1 MSAYRATKRPKTTH
15 YRDRIPLENDIEV
28 IHSRSSGLTSWNAP
42 NVASRSPL
50 KGRTTWTVGKSW
62 APDDDEEIALDDS
75 SAWFDEEVHAN
86 VFDSHPSRMDDLSK
100 KKKRTRSKVSL
111 RPHVVWKDHHRAAF
125 LDESLR
131 LEGRGDFA
139 RENKCSDCAARK
151 RDVIAQPEYR
161 CVDCFLPDLT
171 CKDCCVKRHQ
181 RLPFH
186 VIERWTGETFV
197 KVSLKSLGLAIHLN
211 HSSLRCP
218 IPIACHQDLR
228 ILHTNGIHDVA
239 ISYCGCPRS
248 IPQHT
253 QLLRRRLYPAT
264 QIAPRTCVTF
274 ELLRL
279 LHLLSL
285 TSKASTY
292 DFYLALERLTDN
304 AGTNR
309 PKSRYRPLL
318 RVGLQWR
325 HLKMLKRAG
334 RGHDEAGVAGTKD
347 GELAIQCPSCPHP
360 GINLPADW
368 KDVPDDQ
375 KFLYRLLVCMDANFR
390 LKNQLVSNYSQDPGL
405 GTGWA
410 YMVRTK
416 PYEDYVLSKASDE
429 DISTCVSF
437 LAIVLAL
444 TRFSKGLRYT
454 GVGGAFCGRGEMFLP
469 NGVGNLQKGERYANM
484 DYILG
489 SSVRNTQLESIGI
502 SYDICCQWYTNLQ
515 QRMTSWPQEIQLPP
529 NVTTTPLIP
538 KFHEPAHNDKNHEQ
552 YSFNHVVG
560 VGNTDG
566 ECPERA
572 WAGHNGLGNATKT
585 QGPGSRHDVLDD
597 HFGFWNWR
605 KYCNMGNT
613 LIRRYKSA
621 IMERNKQVEA
631 HRGFTASLPED
642 LVTEWE
648 LLCAAWDLDSVPKSQ
663 PNPYSVEGSE
673 MSETQV
679 HEELRKDEGR
689 IRAGG
694 RAVHHTMGPADFI
707 RMGLELEAAQRK
719 LRVLSKEQGNVPKSL
734 QGPAL
739 KEQRTRLSKNV
750 QDWELIRN
758 AYMPGLLQY
767 QMETGVGGPTVWDGN
782 PSPEDVDLF
791 LPSQLPDRHRSTV
804 CIEGLAEIEEKYRTA
819 QCHDALDALRRA
831 LRIKTRMILF
841 KNKNI
846 RGQVQST
853 RSRALIDRVHQRAL
867 ASVDKYRVARLAKM
881 KLCGP
886 GAWEDALRPLLN
898 SDVRSYS
905 DPRRNTRGRGRR
917 GIWEDGCR
925 PEDVEVEGDG
935 GVDDV
940 EDIEP
945 IPRERDRR
953 DGTGRTTHEISWIW
967 MVNGSHSDADGQD
980 GAEIMRR
987 SGRGVELAFNG
998 VWRKSRSFSRKCAA
1012 SSHISIG
1019 RSNVSYAK
1027 GQAAMH
1033 ASLSESFIQAWRTP
1047 LGMVDETAVDEEDE
1061 ANASNTAERDGLDPD
1076 DVNGDGEDNDSDRED
1091 DTDGEGRNTSA
1102 FDAEDVFL

>member
-318 RVGLQWR
+318 R
-325 HLKMLKRAG
+325 
-334 RGHDEAGVAGTKD
+334 GHDEAGVAGTKD

-454 GVGGAFCGRGEMFLP
+454 GVGVPSVDEERCFCPMALETCR
-469 NGVGNLQKGERYANM
+469 KGSDMRTWITFWVRRFEIRSSSLLASATTSAANAATKRH
-484 DYILG
+484 DHSAY
-489 SSVRNTQLESIGI
+489 SQ
-502 SYDICCQWYTNLQ
+502 
-515 QRMTSWPQEIQLPP
+515 
-529 NVTTTPLIP
+529 IP
-538 KFHEPAHNDKNHEQ
+538 RTGHNDKNHEQ

-689 IRAGG
+689 IRAGE
-694 RAVHHTMGPADFI
+694 GPFI
-707 RMGLELEAAQRK
+707 TRRGQLTLFEWGLNSRRHSKRK

-905 DPRRNTRGRGRR
+905 DPRQNTRGRGRR

-980 GAEIMRR
+980 GAEIMRAEWAR
-987 SGRGVELAFNG
+987 SRARVQRCVEEVSLLLEEMRRVLAYLD
-998 VWRKSRSFSRKCAA
+998 WKEQWWIDRKKFRAV
-1012 SSHISIG
+1012 SSLELNEG
-1019 RSNVSYAK
+1019 LVSYAK